1 MMWLII
7 LGLVLAAVVAGL
19 VYISKCFRR
28 FGIIRRI
35 AGDRKWLRR
44 LLAVLPLLVFFICAV
59 FDTVN
64 SIIVLL
70 HLIMFS
76 LVADGLYALWRAF
89 VRHIRRNVR
98 EQRPGRPEADA
109 ECADAEDAL
118 ARSDATRDAEDE
130 KQRSGKMAQEEYRPY
145 WRGIFVI
152 CFTAIYLSV
161 CWYLAHHVWITRYDL
176 TTEKS
181 LGQESLK
188 VVLIADSHT
197 GATFDGDGFA
207 KEMERVQ
214 KENPDI
220 VLIAGDF
227 VDDGTS
233 RKDMIRCCR
242 ALGELKTTYGIYYS
256 FGNHDKGYFR
266 GRSFSYEE
274 MTAELRANDVTVL
287 EDEAVLVNDSFY
299 IIGRKDR
306 SEESRM
312 DMQELV
318 KDLDR
323 EKYMIV
329 IDHQPND
336 YKAEAEAGVD
346 LVVSGHTHG
355 GQLIPITF
363 IGEWIGVNDSTYGY
377 KKKEATDFVVTSG
390 ISDWAI
396 RFKSGT
402 KSEFV
407 VMQIRAD

>member
-19 VYISKCFRR
+19 VYISKCFQR

-35 AGDRKWLRR
+35 AGDRNWLRR

-98 EQRPGRPEADA
+98 EQRPGRP
-109 ECADAEDAL
+109 
-118 ARSDATRDAEDE
+118 
-130 KQRSGKMAQEEYRPY
+130 EEYRPY

-207 KEMERVQ
+207 KEMEKVQ

-233 RKDMIRCCR
+233 RKDMLRCCR
-242 ALGELKTTYGIYYS
+242 ALGELKTTYGVYYS

-355 GQLIPITF
+355 GQLIPINY

-402 KSEFV
+402 KSEIV